1 MAAWAHRAE
10 DGRWI
15 ISLHITPGAGK
26 NAVAGERDGRLWI
39 KLAARAADNQANTAL
54 LKFLATQLAV
64 AKTRLELLKG
74 NTSRQKLVA
83 AQPEAVPERLLE
95 NPVNLLENRIR

>member
-26 NAVAGERDGRLWI
+26 NAVDGERDGRLRI
-39 KLAARAADNQANTAL
+39 KIAARATDNRANEAL
-54 LKFLATQLAV
+54 LKFLAARLAV
-64 AKTRLELLKG
+64 AQSRLQLVKG
-74 NTSRQKLVA
+74 GGSRQKQVA
-83 AQPEAVPERLLE
+83 APGEASPQRLVE
-95 NPVNLLENRIR
+95 ETS